1 MRIAGRVRLG
11 VIDRDLLREKRLVG
25 FSFRKRSRS
34 ARTQGHTKSAD
45 LNALNIATIEDTFPA
60 VEPTNNE
67 RISSMWA
74 DPMGRGA
81 TRALQLFIIVVMTG
95 VVIIGLMNLTLVVLP
110 TLIALIIACALWP
123 LVRLCRRAMSPML
136 AAWTVFLGSMLILG
150 GVGTALFYSVRAEWP
165 QLIEKGTAGFQELQN
180 LFSHLPFQIPQE
192 QIDNA
197 FNAVRDFLTSA
208 QFGAGALSGLSAAS
222 SFVTGL
228 LLFLVILFF
237 FLKDGD
243 KIWEFVLSWIPGH
256 IRGLWHRSGLK
267 TVEVFGG
274 YIRGTATVAAVDAIG
289 IAIALMILQV
299 PLAIPLGVIVFL
311 GAFIPMVGATIA
323 GILAVL
329 VALVANGP
337 MVALFVLIAV
347 IAVQQLEGNFLQPVV
362 MGNALSLHP
371 LIILIALTA
380 GTVLGGL
387 VGAVIAVPLTAVAWA
402 IIKIWSGRDEQSVAR
417 RKMEEAQAQIEA
429 EKGRKIGTDSDDSA
443 PTKAEDSSGTAPSPT
458 DA

>member
-1 MRIAGRVRLG
+1 M
-11 VIDRDLLREKRLVG
+11 G
-25 FSFRKRSRS
+25 FSFRKRSRPTD
-34 ARTQGHTKSAD
+34 AQRQPAATEANLGKVTTID
-45 LNALNIATIEDTFPA
+45 DALPA
-60 VEPTNNE
+60 VEPSNAE

-74 DPMGRGA
+74 DPMGRVS
-81 TRALQLFIIVVMTG
+81 TRALQAFIIVVMSA
-95 VVIIGLMNLTLVVLP
+95 VVIMGLMNLTVVVLP

-123 LVRLCRRAMSPML
+123 LVALCRKVMNSML
-136 AAWTVFLGSMLILG
+136 AAWSVFLGSMLVLG

-180 LFSHLPFQIPQE
+180 MFSHLPFQIPQE
-192 QIDNA
+192 QIDSV
-197 FNAVRDFLTSA
+197 FNSVRDFLTSA

-222 SFVTGL
+222 SFITGL
-228 LLFLVILFF
+228 VLFLVILFF

-243 KIWEFVLSWIPGH
+243 KIWEFILSWIPSH
-256 IRGLWHRSGLK
+256 VRGLWHRSGLK
-267 TVEVFGG
+267 TVESFGG

-371 LIILIALTA
+371 LIILLALTA

-402 IIKIWSGRDEQSVAR
+402 IIKIWSGRDEESVAK

-429 EKGRKIGTDSDDSA
+429 EKGRKLGVDSKQSASKNSKKSDSQDHETKPDDESDQLSTPGESQPKEA
-443 PTKAEDSSGTAPSPT
+443 
-458 DA
+458 